1 MAGTVLPY
9 LMVSLFGLA
18 FGSFLNVCI
27 WRLPRGESII
37 SPRSRCPRCSK
48 LIQWYDNIPV
58 LSYLLLRARCR
69 NCREG
74 ISPLYPSVELLTATV
89 FVISYFQFDL
99 SPEFV
104 KHLVL
109 GMLLIIL
116 MFTDLLVRRIPHP
129 VTLLG
134 MGLGV
139 FLSVLVPVDPRPV
152 EWLLTRYGVFLS
164 PTLLSILGAVTG
176 SLLGGGLLYGVAEAF
191 YRLTGKEGLGFG
203 DVMMMLM
210 VGTFL
215 GVPLTLMTIL
225 LGSLLGTV
233 VAVPFELFSSRLR
246 HHPWPFG
253 SFLGIAG
260 IFSSFWGPSL
270 LALYLRW
277 AGFTN

>member
-9 LMVSLFGLA
+9 VMVSLFGLA

-37 SPRSRCPRCSK
+37 SPRSRCPRCAK
-48 LIQWYDNIPV
+48 PIPWYDNIPV
-58 LSYLLLRARCR
+58 VSYLLLRARCR
-69 NCREG
+69 NCHEK
-74 ISPLYPSVELLTATV
+74 ISPLYPAVELLTASV
-89 FVISYFQFDL
+89 FVISFCQFDL

-104 KHLVL
+104 KHVVL

-116 MFTDLLVRRIPHP
+116 VFTDLLVRRIPHP

-139 FLSVLVPVDPRPV
+139 FLSVLIPVDPRPA
-152 EWLLTRYGVFLS
+152 EWLLVRFGVFVSPLVLS
-164 PTLLSILGAVTG
+164 LLGSVTG
-176 SLLGGGLLYGVAEAF
+176 SLLGGGLLYVVAETF

-225 LGSLLGTV
+225 LGSLLGTI
-233 VAVPFELFSSRLR
+233 VAVPFELFTSRLR
-246 HHPWPFG
+246 HHAWPFG

-260 IFSSFWGPSL
+260 IFSSFGGPNL